1 MTGQRKLGPVLA
13 TIVVAGNMIGSGVF
27 LLPATLATVG
37 SLTILGWVIGA
48 IGALALALLFA
59 RLAHRKPMA
68 GGPATYAFD
77 AFGRFWGSQ
86 ASLWY
91 WAACLIGNVA
101 IATAASS
108 YLETFFGIDA
118 GPVQAAMF
126 TVVLLWLVTIVNL
139 VSPRFVGQFDGLLLV
154 AGLIPLLL
162 VITVGWSAFEP
173 AQFRESWNVSG
184 EP

>member
-13 TIVVAGNMIGSGVF
+13 TIVVAGNMIGSGIF

-59 RLAHRKPMA
+59 RLARRKPMA

-86 ASLWY
+86 SSLWY
-91 WAACLIGNVA
+91 RAACLIGNVA

-108 YLETFFGIDA
+108 YLGSFFGINA
-118 GPVQAAMF
+118 GPVLGAFF
-126 TVVLLWLVTIVNL
+126 TVVLLWLVTIV
-139 VSPRFVGQFDGLLLV
+139 
-154 AGLIPLLL
+154 
-162 VITVGWSAFEP
+162 
-173 AQFRESWNVSG
+173 
-184 EP
+184 